1 MNWIDVSIP
10 LENGLTVWPGDTP
23 FAFEPGLRI
32 ARGDMCN
39 VSRIAMSSHTATHV
53 DAPWHFED
61 AGKRLDEV
69 DTGIYMGQARV
80 IDASGKA
87 RIEADD
93 LGSASLPPRVLLK
106 TDNSKRPFD
115 QPFQQD
121 YVALTPDAAQRLVDE
136 EVGLIGIDYL
146 SIAPFD
152 DPETVHHILL
162 GNEIMIVEGLR
173 LEAIPPGTHE
183 FIVLPLALK
192 GADGAPARAFIGLA

>member
-10 LENGLTVWPGDTP
+10 LESGLTGWPGDTP
-23 FAFEPGLRI
+23 FAFDAHLRI

-39 VSRIAMSSHTATHV
+39 VSSITMSSHAGTHV

-69 DTGIYMGQARV
+69 DVSVYMGQALLVDATGMTR
-80 IDASGKA
+80 IDA
-87 RIEADD
+87 EN
-93 LGSASLPPRVLLK
+93 LGSAPLPPRVLLK
-106 TDNSKRPFD
+106 TDNSKWPLDRPF
-115 QPFQQD
+115 QED
-121 YVALTPDAAQRLVDE
+121 YVALTPDAAQRIVDE
-136 EVGLIGIDYL
+136 DVRLIGIDYL

-162 GNEIMIVEGLR
+162 RNEVMIVEGLR
-173 LEAIPPGTHE
+173 LDSVLPGTHE

-192 GADGAPARAFIGLA
+192 DADGAPARAFLGLA

>member
-1 MNWIDVSIP
+1 MKWIDVSIP
-10 LENGLTVWPGDTP
+10 LENGLTVWPGDTS
-23 FAFEPGLRI
+23 FAFEPDLRI

-39 VSRIAMSSHTATHV
+39 VSRVAMSSHTATHV

-61 AGKRLDEV
+61 AGKRLHEV
-69 DTGIYMGQARV
+69 DAGVYMGQALV
-80 IDASGKA
+80 IDAFGKA
-87 RIEADD
+87 RIDTSD

-106 TDNSKRPFD
+106 TDNSKQPIDR
-115 QPFQQD
+115 PFQQD

-136 EVGLIGIDYL
+136 DVQLIGIDYL

-162 GNEIMIVEGLR
+162 GNEVMIVDGLR

-183 FIVLPLALK
+183 FVVLPLALQD
-192 GADGAPARAFIGLA
+192 ADGAPARAFIGLA